1 MQLQALKELMLIC
14 DMESDGNKVG
24 WRKRRE
30 AMETW
35 ISKYLHTIETKQS
48 VLNPQYFDSEFMDFI
63 KESIAKKLA
72 EDLTTPILYDIN
84 DKEIKAK
91 MVVLNI
97 NKGDKDA

>member
-1 MQLQALKELMLIC
+1 MEIQAVKELMLIC
-14 DMESDGNKVG
+14 DIESDNSKVG
-24 WRKRRE
+24 WKKRRE

-35 ISKYLHTIETKQS
+35 ISKYLHTIETRQS

-72 EDLTTPILYDIN
+72 EDLTTPVRYDIN
-84 DKEIKAK
+84 NKEIKAK

-97 NKGDKDA
+97 NKGEKDA

>member
-1 MQLQALKELMLIC
+1 MEIQALKELMLIC
-14 DMESDGNKVG
+14 DLESDNDKVG

-35 ISKYLHTIETKQS
+35 ISKYLHVVETKQS

-72 EDLTTPILYDIN
+72 EDLTTPVKYEIN
-84 DKEIKAK
+84 NKEIRAK

-97 NKGDKDA
+97 NKGVKDA

>member
-1 MQLQALKELMLIC
+1 MEIQAVKELMLIC
-14 DMESDGNKVG
+14 DIESDNSKVG
-24 WRKRRE
+24 WKRRRE

-35 ISKYLHTIETKQS
+35 ISKYLHTIETRQS

-72 EDLTTPILYDIN
+72 EDLTTPVRYDIN
-84 DKEIKAK
+84 NKEIRAK

-97 NKGDKDA
+97 NKGEKDA